1 MHVCILKMEEKVIL
15 TRTINEASREN
26 TTHLKYFS
34 KVSFFVSLS
43 VSIGDLT
50 VFSVIS
56 RFNLVSVCREILTDK
71 KLNSQSIF
79 STGDIFFS
87 DRQKSDRKN

>member
-1 MHVCILKMEEKVIL
+1 MKHHVKTPLICSISL
-15 TRTINEASREN
+15 RF
-26 TTHLKYFS
+26 H
-34 KVSFFVSLS
+34 FFVSLS

-56 RFNLVSVCREILTDK
+56 RFNLVSVCRENLTDK